1 MRELDPID
9 HVLSLDLGRRGIARF
24 FVPGGAL
31 AAARALTR
39 ARRALITTGFTLGN
53 GVPETDGP
61 PGAVALGAALARRGV
76 EVLYVTDAVNV
87 PLVAACQK
95 TLDAHAEI
103 VLFGR
108 DTDAAAVLTRARASH
123 LVAVERP
130 GRTARGEYLSMRG
143 ESIAAWNRP
152 LDELFVRRRGRTP
165 VTIGVGD
172 GGNEIGMGN
181 VRDRVARVSALM
193 RRTACAV
200 RVDHLVVA
208 PVSNWG
214 AYAIVAAL
222 SRLAGEKLLHD
233 ADTERA
239 LIAACVAAGAQ
250 DGVTRRREATVDALP
265 ADVHAA
271 VVELLGRC
279 IMEPASARPRG
290 EGKVSQR

>member
-1 MRELDPID
+1 MRPLDPID
-9 HVLSLDLGRRGIARF
+9 HLLSLDLGGRGIARF

-31 AAARALTR
+31 AAGRALTR

-61 PGAVALGAALARRGV
+61 PGAVALGAALGRRGV

-95 TLDAHAEI
+95 TLDAPAEI
-103 VLFGR
+103 LLYGNDAVAR
-108 DTDAAAVLTRARASH
+108 DILTRTRPSH
-123 LVAVERP
+123 LIAIERP

-143 ESIAAWNRP
+143 ESVAAWNRP
-152 LDELFVRRRGRTP
+152 LDELFVQRRNRTP
-165 VTIGVGD
+165 VTIAVGD

-181 VRDRVARVSALM
+181 VRARAGRVSPLM

-208 PVSNWG
+208 PVTNWG

-222 SRLAGEKLLHD
+222 SRLTGERLLHD
-233 ADTERA
+233 AATEHA
-239 LIAACVAAGAQ
+239 LIAACVGAGAQ
-250 DGVTRRREATVDALP
+250 DGVTRRREATVDSLP

-271 VVELLGRC
+271 VVELLGAVSWSPPPRRR
-279 IMEPASARPRG
+279 AAR
-290 EGKVSQR
+290 GK